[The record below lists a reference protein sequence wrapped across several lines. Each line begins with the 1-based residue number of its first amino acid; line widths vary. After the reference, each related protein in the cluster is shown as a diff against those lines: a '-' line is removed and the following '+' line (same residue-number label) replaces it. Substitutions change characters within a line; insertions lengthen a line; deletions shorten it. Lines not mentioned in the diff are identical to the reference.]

1 MTMSKTVVV
10 FSCAHASPDAGNE
23 RFDWLG
29 KFIYDLKPNMVIDL
43 GDGADMSSLNS
54 YDKGKPQAIV
64 AQNYE
69 ADINVYNDSQERLR
83 HQFRYH
89 RKGKP
94 MWVGFEGNHEHR
106 IQTAISHDPRLEGS
120 KYGISFSHLQTD
132 KYFDEYHP
140 YKNSAPS
147 IANYDGVD
155 YAHYFAPGNS
165 GRAAAGTHH
174 AYGLLNAR
182 NVSSTCGHSHIRNI
196 AFKDGARS
204 PGLISTVVGCYKGK
218 EESWAGQSNLGWW
231 KGVLIKREV
240 ADGMYEP
247 QFISMNTLKEHY
259 S

>member
-1 MTMSKTVVV
+1 MSKTVVV

-120 KYGISFSHLQTD
+120 KYGISFSHLQTNRW
-132 KYFDEYHP
+132 FDEYHP

>member
-1 MTMSKTVVV
+1 MSKTVVV

-120 KYGISFSHLQTD
+120 KYGISFSHLQTNRW
-132 KYFDEYHP
+132 FDEYHS